1 MNQAVIIMAGCAR
14 LLQVLQ
20 PTTLQT
26 AKKRRRFFA
35 VRTRPYRT
43 PAASPL
49 RPFSLARHSHGATG
63 ALSAH
68 RPRRAA
74 RASRSRNTTGQ
85 STLRCPAQREITNAA
100 SECARKATCGAVR
113 IRQGIISGMAAI
125 KLTLTS

>member
-1 MNQAVIIMAGCAR
+1 MRFTDRRSLAGPR
-14 LLQVLQ
+14 LS
-20 PTTLQT
+20 
-26 AKKRRRFFA
+26 RRGSTIA
-35 VRTRPYRT
+35 AYRV
-43 PAASPL
+43 PAASL
-49 RPFSLARHSHGATG
+49 LLAFSLARHSHGATG

-74 RASRSRNTTGQ
+74 RARSRNTTGQ